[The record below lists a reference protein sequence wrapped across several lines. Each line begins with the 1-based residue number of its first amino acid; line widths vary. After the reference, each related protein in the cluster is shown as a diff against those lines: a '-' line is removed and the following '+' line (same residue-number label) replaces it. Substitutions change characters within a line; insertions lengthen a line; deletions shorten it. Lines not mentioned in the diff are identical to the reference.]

1 MNLKVLLTVMSLG
14 LIFILIPNISKAS
27 NKEVATIA
35 SFNLPIKARRAINKI
50 QRKTR
55 RKKSKMARKTRKRD
69 LVRQSPKDRL

>member
-14 LIFILIPNISKAS
+14 LIFILMPNISKAS
-27 NKEVATIA
+27 NSKFATLS
-35 SFNLPIKARRAINKI
+35 SFNLPIKASRAINKI